1 MYNHEVK
8 TELYQKKYELKDGRQ
23 LAVRIPEV
31 SDAQA
36 LIDYMKGIDYETRFL
51 AREPGEFG
59 LTLEQEESFIRG
71 LLDNANSQLLIAEV
85 EGQIVANC
93 SVGFVMNKRR
103 YLHRAALGVSVK
115 QDYWGLGI
123 GRILMNEC
131 IAWCKE
137 NNIEQLELE
146 VVTSN
151 EVALAMYKSLGF
163 EIYGNKKHAMK
174 YSDNTY
180 ADEYFMILFLE
191 TE

>member
-1 MYNHEVK
+1 MS
-8 TELYQKKYELKDGRQ
+8 Q
-23 LAVRIPEV
+23 I
-31 SDAQA
+31 
-36 LIDYMKGIDYETRFL
+36 TRFL

-59 LTLEQEESFIRG
+59 FTLEQEESFIRG
-71 LLDNANSQLLIAEV
+71 LLDNASSQLLIAEV

-103 YLHRAALGVSVK
+103 FLHRAALGISVK
-115 QDYWGLGI
+115 EDYWGLGI

-146 VVTSN
+146 VVTNN

-163 EIYGNKKHAMK
+163 EIYGTKKHAMK

-180 ADEYFMILFLE
+180 ADEYFMILFFDADLR
-191 TE
+191 